1 MTAETNIVIAQRDG
15 ALLVPTG
22 AVIDDAVWIVSGDRA
37 RRRAV
42 RVGVRGPER
51 VEILAGLADEDRII
65 ASPPATLR
73 EGAKV
78 GIRPAP

>member
-1 MTAETNIVIAQRDG
+1 
-15 ALLVPTG
+15 
-22 AVIDDAVWIVSGDRA
+22 
-37 RRRAV
+37 
-42 RVGVRGPER
+42 

-65 ASPPATLR
+65 ASPPAALR